1 MNQIKP
7 FRQRAAEIVR
17 DAGGRIVGR
26 TRLQKIAFL
35 LELAGLGDGFRF
47 EYKHYGP
54 YSEELADAIGVA
66 SLFGL
71 VRIDDQP
78 ASWGGWYSTYEATP
92 KAGDI
97 ASNQRTAFARE
108 AAKIG
113 AVELELAAT
122 AAYLAAVEGYTD
134 PWRETARLKPEKA
147 AKGRLENAKG
157 AYRSLMKFDVPR
169 RLPKIA

>member
-1 MNQIKP
+1 MTQTKP
-7 FRQRAAEIVR
+7 FRQKAAEIVR

-35 LELAGLGDGFRF
+35 LELAGLGEGFRF

-71 VRIDDQP
+71 VRIEDHP
-78 ASWGGWYSTYEATP
+78 ATWGGWYSIYEATS

-97 ASNQRTAFARE
+97 ASNRRAAFAKE

-122 AAYLAAVEGYTD
+122 AAYLAAIEGYPD
-134 PWRETARLKPEKA
+134 PWRETARLKPEKT

-169 RLPKIA
+169 PLPKIA

>member
-1 MNQIKP
+1 MTQIKP
-7 FRQRAAEIVR
+7 FRQKAAEIIR

-26 TRLQKIAFL
+26 TRLQKVAFL

-54 YSEELADAIGVA
+54 YSEELAEAIGVA

-71 VRIDDQP
+71 VRIEDHP
-78 ASWGGWYSTYEATP
+78 ANWGGWYSTYEATP
-92 KAGDI
+92 KAGD
-97 ASNQRTAFARE
+97 ATSNQRSAFARE
-108 AAKIG
+108 AAKVG

-122 AAYLAAVEGYTD
+122 AAYLAVVEGYSD

-147 AKGRLENAKG
+147 AKGRLESAKG
-157 AYRSLMKFDVPR
+157 AYRALMKLDVPHP
-169 RLPKIA
+169 LPKIV